1 MDGQFLCVYLVGIG
15 VFVNDPTAQMVAPI
29 FNDEGFGEFLA
40 LAVSESSLSLAGR
53 HQEGAVTGWKGN
65 FQPLADIVL
74 DGRTGTPGS
83 SPFLDPDPFFKFKSG
98 HIQNF
103 WPIRK
108 YLPSLLSTTW
118 RVRDRRCGRRTTRR

>member
-1 MDGQFLCVYLVGIG
+1 MGIC

-29 FNDEGFGEFLA
+29 FNDERFGEFLA
-40 LAVSESSLSLAGR
+40 LAVSESPLSLAGR

-83 SPFLDPDPFFKFKSG
+83 SPFLHPDPFIYFKFKFLKKYSKLFVQFVG
-98 HIQNF
+98 
-103 WPIRK
+103 K
-108 YLPSLLSTTW
+108 YLACSGPTL
-118 RVRDRRCGRRTTRR
+118 RA